1 MPALVAG
8 IHVFEA
14 EDPVFSGSACPT
26 RSETGGIALA
36 ARKTMPQGK
45 AVRRLIQPI
54 RGRLKPAPP
63 D

>member
-1 MPALVAG
+1 MPAHVAG
-8 IHVFEA
+8 IHIFEA
-14 EDPVFSGSACPT
+14 EDQVYPGSACPT
-26 RSETGGIALA
+26 PRETGGIALA